1 MAAAT
6 GTMTTNTAR
15 KSSIKS
21 RIKSKN
27 NAMSNQRYGAYV
39 VLVVVLT
46 VIVGMIAIR
55 SVEASLQHSNNL
67 LTKDNE
73 YLQAEI
79 DALNSEII
87 NETKLSNIEKTA
99 VSELGMITPTSENCI
114 TIEDEK
120 SANSNLAAT
129 IIDEAYN

>member
-27 NAMSNQRYGAYV
+27 NAMSNQRYGAYL

-99 VSELGMITPTSENCI
+99 VSELGMVTPTSENCI

>member
-21 RIKSKN
+21 RIKSNN

-99 VSELGMITPTSENCI
+99 VSELGMVTPTSENCI